1 MPWTEVSTALS
12 MDDDRHLR
20 NQIECADK
28 INCKEKLNK
37 EIQETEYDSTR
48 QRGKQEQEKDSG
60 KMTKQKDRERG
71 EKENQRKRVYSV

>member
-1 MPWTEVSTALS
+1 MKQRHKYITDALDRSEYMS
-12 MDDDRHLR
+12 MDDDRHLQ

-48 QRGKQEQEKDSG
+48 
-60 KMTKQKDRERG
+60 
-71 EKENQRKRVYSV
+71 